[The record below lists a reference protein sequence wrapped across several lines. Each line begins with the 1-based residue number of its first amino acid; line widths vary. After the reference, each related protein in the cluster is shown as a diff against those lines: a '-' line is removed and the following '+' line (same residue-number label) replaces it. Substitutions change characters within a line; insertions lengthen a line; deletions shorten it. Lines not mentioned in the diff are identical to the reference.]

1 MSKMP
6 TLIPTQKPNNPI
18 EGMMCFDPA
27 SHAMTVWNGTSWKV
41 VNMEIE
47 YCCLCKKA
55 DYDHE
60 PYSIQDVGHPLFHN
74 NLEYLEWKNEQA
86 ERR

>member
-1 MSKMP
+1 M
-6 TLIPTQKPNNPI
+6 LIPSTQPNKPLV
-18 EGMMCFDPA
+18 GMTYFDKFTNTMKVFDGA
-27 SHAMTVWNGTSWKV
+27 VWKIVSMT
-41 VNMEIE
+41 IE

-74 NLEYLEWKNEQA
+74 NLEYLEWKLGQR
-86 ERR
+86 ERA